1 MMESAERPSMC
12 ARSLLRALVVCRILY
27 SLVQVDTA
35 VGELA
40 ERSLGLEGYYTD
52 TMSADILSS
61 TPLCGLSTGF
71 HPIRRAV
78 VPAAC
83 SGSWEGSQYFCARSH
98 YDIAVYSRSQR
109 QPLCLN

>member
-1 MMESAERPSMC
+1 MESAERPSMC

-40 ERSLGLEGYYTD
+40 ERSLGLKGYNKQD

-71 HPIRRAV
+71 HPFRRVV
-78 VPAAC
+78 VPAAA
-83 SGSWEGSQYFCARSH
+83 SGSCAN
-98 YDIAVYSRSQR
+98 
-109 QPLCLN
+109 C